1 MDRWACINAADF
13 ALQVLLRAHPDWREE
28 PAALLDR
35 DHPQGKL
42 VGLNLAARQA
52 GLRSGMRYGEALALI
67 PALRAGTIAT
77 EEVEAVAE
85 AIARALCDYAPQVER
100 HEEIA
105 GLFWLNA
112 SGLSKLYPSWRLWAE
127 PLRDRLMERFEI
139 RVTLVVGF
147 RRALTYVI
155 ARTSRSSGAFDTPE
169 AEARAAGKAP
179 LSELDLSRSDRDLLA
194 HLNLRTLTDLLALPA
209 RGLERRLSPALVE
222 LYHQARGDREL
233 PIRPFRIEEPT
244 QSSQHLDY
252 AERDTH
258 RLLFLIKGHLHPL
271 LQRLEAAND
280 KLIALDL
287 HFELE
292 RHPAITERVEP
303 AQPTLDALTLSDL
316 IRLQLERLE
325 LPGGVTQ
332 ITLTAHSEKT
342 RSEQLRLFLGGDEPP
357 ARDME
362 AANRALAR
370 LRAQFG
376 VEAVQ
381 RVRLRQA
388 HLPEGRF
395 LLEPFDALPLPAPSS
410 RSNASHAVRRFYP
423 TPLRLRGLPPAR
435 DREGPHT
442 ICGGWWVRELHRDY
456 HLIATHDH
464 RLIWVFYDHR
474 RHRWYVHAEF

>member
-13 ALQVLLRAHPDWREE
+13 ALQVLLRTHPQWRQE

-42 VGLNLAARQA
+42 VGLNMAARQA
-52 GLRSGMRYGEALALI
+52 GLHSGMRYGEALALL
-67 PALRAGTIAT
+67 PALRAGTIAH
-77 EEVEAVAE
+77 EEVEAVAD
-85 AIARALCDYAPQVER
+85 AIARVLCDYAPQVER

-127 PLRDRLMERFEI
+127 PLRNRLKERFEI

-169 AEARAAGKAP
+169 AEILAAREAP
-179 LSELDLSRSDRDLLA
+179 LSELDLSRSDRELLA
-194 HLNLRTLTDLLALPA
+194 HLNLRTLSDLLALPA
-209 RGLERRLSPALVE
+209 RGLKRRLSPALVE

-244 QSSQHLDY
+244 RASQHLDY

-271 LQRLEAAND
+271 LQRLEQAND
-280 KLIALDL
+280 KLVALDL

-292 RHPAITERVEP
+292 RHPALTERVEP

-325 LPGGVTQ
+325 LPAGVTQ
-332 ITLTAHSEKT
+332 VTLTAHSEKA
-342 RSEQLRLFLGGDEPP
+342 RSEQLRLFMGSDEPA
-357 ARDME
+357 ARDMD

-395 LLEPFDALPLPAPSS
+395 LLEPFDALPLPT
-410 RSNASHAVRRFYP
+410 ASALSVSQAVRRFYP
-423 TPLRLRGLPPAR
+423 TPLRLRGLPQAR
-435 DREGPHT
+435 KREGPHT

-464 RLIWVFYDHR
+464 RLLWVFYDHR